1 MRTRAPDRATPEPV
15 RDTIAT
21 TRAGV
26 LLLPMHRE
34 NLAAV
39 LELMR
44 SNAAHFSQ
52 HSDFGELA
60 HQTPETYSIALTSAS
75 THGSQ
80 QYAFRIVEDG
90 VLIGGIAL
98 VPVPI
103 PQDPQQYSICYWLAA
118 DACRRGNATL
128 ALQTIATYAREHLGA
143 TDLSARVRPGNAAST
158 AVLQRAG
165 FQQVETATTVYRF
178 HRPL

>member
-1 MRTRAPDRATPEPV
+1 M

-34 NLAAV
+34 DLAAV

-44 SNAAHFSQ
+44 SNAAHLSQ

-60 HQTPETYSIALTSAS
+60 HQTPETYSIALTSDS
-75 THGSQ
+75 TDGSQ

-98 VPVPI
+98 VPI
-103 PQDPQQYSICYWLAA
+103 PQDPQQYSIGYWLAA
-118 DACRRGNATL
+118 DACGRGNATL
-128 ALQTIATYAREHLGA
+128 ALQAIATYAREHLGA
-143 TDLSARVRPGNAAST
+143 TDLSARVRPDNAASV

-165 FQQVETATTVYRF
+165 FQQVATASVSSNHRF
-178 HRPL
+178 HRSLAD